1 MMAFDPGLSLKPLS
15 CIKRCFILQCLGLMV
30 KIYPTLPCMAPLTI
44 QEPSNLDSEPSDQ
57 LISQPRE
64 SPFQSSSSEQATE
77 QLIEQE
83 KDNENIHLSIP
94 LNRRQKRKAKK
105 RLAKQAHKTYMAD
118 NLKLIN
124 N

>member
-1 MMAFDPGLSLKPLS
+1 MAFDPGLSLKPLS

-64 SPFQSSSSEQATE
+64 SSEQATE

-83 KDNENIHLSIP
+83 KDNENIDLSIP

>member
-1 MMAFDPGLSLKPLS
+1 
-15 CIKRCFILQCLGLMV
+15 MV

-64 SPFQSSSSEQATE
+64 SPFQSSSSEQAAE

-83 KDNENIHLSIP
+83 KDKSGRI
-94 LNRRQKRKAKK
+94 
-105 RLAKQAHKTYMAD
+105 
-118 NLKLIN
+118 LKSLWYVPGLFN
-124 N
+124 KFKFSN